1 MFFLIL
7 QYLNAVNFCV
17 KKRIHNPYQIRGEKT
32 QRQQDSLKLDKF
44 VNFRM
49 KWVVLPYSEPY
60 TEEKMQEI

>member
-1 MFFLIL
+1 MFFFNSSIL
-7 QYLNAVNFCV
+7 KCSKFLC
-17 KKRIHNPYQIRGEKT
+17 KKRIHNPYHIRVEKT